1 MTRTSLA
8 TVPVTT
14 DALALPAPIYGGSA
28 MAQALIQYRDLQRA
42 LDQSMPDQILDL
54 GGKQFRK
61 KGYWRAIS
69 VAFNLTVELVSE
81 AREVRGSFDDG
92 RENFG
97 YVVVCR
103 AIAPNGRAAV
113 GDGSVF
119 AIEKA
124 RRDATNK
131 WATLPAQATEHNV
144 RSHAVTRAYNRAVS
158 NLVGFGE
165 VSAEEADTEELA
177 ARPRAQAPPDTTPA
191 VARPE
196 TIEVK
201 VLGIVK
207 RALKNGNEKF
217 VITADNQQT
226 YQTFSLTL
234 ATTAKDA
241 QAAGLPVLITYTDT
255 KYGRMIQHLRERDDP
270 RPEPP
275 L

>member
-1 MTRTSLA
+1 
-8 TVPVTT
+8 
-14 DALALPAPIYGGSA
+14 
-28 MAQALIQYRDLQRA
+28 MAQALIQYRELQRA

-69 VAFNLTVELVSE
+69 VAFNLSVDLVDE
-81 AREVRGSFDDG
+81 RRDVRGTFDDG

-103 AIAPNGRAAV
+103 ATAPNGRTAV

-124 RRDATNK
+124 RRDAVNK

-165 VSAEEADTEELA
+165 VSAEEADAEDIP
-177 ARPRAQAPPDTTPA
+177 ARRPVDTTPA

-207 RALKNGNEKF
+207 RQVKNGSEKY

-226 YQTFSLTL
+226 YQTFSLTN
-234 ATTAKDA
+234 ATAAKDA

-255 KYGRMIQHLRERDDP
+255 KYGRMISHLRERDDP